1 MSNSSSGLRAP
12 AVVVIALVAAG
23 AALAISYF
31 GFHKPTTTKLQG
43 EITGLKGEVV
53 KLTDIKQ
60 TLETS
65 LASKTQEAT
74 TLTTNL
80 TTANTQL
87 TEIKARVANLE
98 SEVLSISQQKAKTE
112 EEKVVLESKLADA
125 SALLKAAKAELAR
138 LGEENGELKG
148 QVADLTSRITTAETL
163 VSKLN
168 TDLAQT
174 RLALQTEQQARAQ
187 AETTARDTELQRM
200 AESQRKVE
208 LSRQVQQLEA
218 RYAALTPVKLVQKRA
233 TQTGKGKAQAAG
245 VPLGSV
251 FDGIGDAIVG
261 AGEAVAGRSGPP
273 IWIAIMPDKTEVRV
287 DDATA
292 DMWIKRGIPSEPLK
306 P

>member
-1 MSNSSSGLRAP
+1 MSNPSSGVRTP
-12 AVVVIALVAAG
+12 AVVAVALFAAG
-23 AALAISYF
+23 AAVAISYF
-31 GFHKPTTTKLQG
+31 GFHKPASNKLKA
-43 EITGLKGEVV
+43 EITGLQGEVT
-53 KLTDIKQ
+53 KLTETKQ

-65 LASKTQEAT
+65 LAAKTQEAT

-87 TEIKARVANLE
+87 TEIKARVSNLE
-98 SEVLSISQQKAKTE
+98 SEVLSLSQQKAKTE

-138 LGEENGELKG
+138 LGEENSDLKG

-168 TDLAQT
+168 SDLAQT
-174 RLALQTEQQARAQ
+174 RIALQTEQQARAQ

-200 AESQRKVE
+200 AETQRKVE
-208 LSRQVQQLEA
+208 LSKQVAALEA

-251 FDGIGDAIVG
+251 FDGIGDALVG

-273 IWIAIMPDKTEVRV
+273 IWIAVMPDKTEVRV

-292 DMWIKRGIPSEPLK
+292 EMWIKRGIPSEPLK
-306 P
+306 